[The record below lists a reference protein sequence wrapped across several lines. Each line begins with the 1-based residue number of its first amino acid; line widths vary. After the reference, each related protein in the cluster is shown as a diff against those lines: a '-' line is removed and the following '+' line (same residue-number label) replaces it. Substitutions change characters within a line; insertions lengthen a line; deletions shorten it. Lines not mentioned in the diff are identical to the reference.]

1 MDYSL
6 LIGIE
11 RDENQKEFKM
21 IRKASYLEDKKDST
35 LSFQQSRFQ
44 DRLEI
49 KSSSL
54 NSNFD
59 TEQDP
64 MKKFDRTSRKAHVI
78 KGKTETIHMS
88 IIDYLQEWNLNK
100 KVERAYKV
108 HLLQKSGSGLSAIEP
123 N

>member
-11 RDENQKEFKM
+11 RDENQKDFQM

-88 IIDYLQEWNLNK
+88 IIDYL
-100 KVERAYKV
+100 
-108 HLLQKSGSGLSAIEP
+108 
-123 N
+123 

>member
-11 RDENQKEFKM
+11 RDENQKDFQM

-44 DRLEI
+44 DRLDM

-78 KGKTETIHMS
+78 KGKTETIHLS